1 MFREVKKITDI
12 LVCSFRMTVK
22 AQYQYKVN
30 FWLRFVV
37 MFITYF
43 SEFLSTWFL
52 ITKFN
57 SVGEWKRED
66 IMLTYGLATL
76 AYALSR
82 FFFAGFNG
90 VSRQLKDGSFYLK
103 MLRPYD
109 EKFILFIQGMPL
121 DRLGQVVLGTG
132 ILVYACMKHN
142 FSISLGGVLFYVLIG
157 TLIYGALFVIS
168 AAIAFWVVDSREL
181 TGIMTHGTLRAVV
194 YPLSIYKKIIRELL
208 TFIIPVAFVSYYPAM
223 ILLGKETS
231 AGIRYLVPAVGIAVY
246 LFSLILWKTGIKK
259 YEGSGG

>member
-1 MFREVKKITDI
+1 MFREVKKIADI

-103 MLRPYD
+103 MLRPMMKNLSCSFRVCRWTAWARWCL
-109 EKFILFIQGMPL
+109 EQGFWSMP
-121 DRLGQVVLGTG
+121 V
-132 ILVYACMKHN
+132 
-142 FSISLGGVLFYVLIG
+142 
-157 TLIYGALFVIS
+157 
-168 AAIAFWVVDSREL
+168 
-181 TGIMTHGTLRAVV
+181 
-194 YPLSIYKKIIRELL
+194 
-208 TFIIPVAFVSYYPAM
+208 
-223 ILLGKETS
+223 
-231 AGIRYLVPAVGIAVY
+231 
-246 LFSLILWKTGIKK
+246 
-259 YEGSGG
+259 